1 MIRRIIKIT
10 LITSLIIVLAIFY
23 LSFFGIKT
31 EKFNDQISN
40 SILKIN
46 KKIDLRL
53 SEVNYLLDPYN
64 LTVNVKT
71 KNPQI
76 LLDGRN
82 LRIKDIQTNV
92 SLKSLINNQFL
103 IDDLQITTKEI
114 KLNDMIALIRVFQNS
129 PQLYLLNTIIKEG
142 SLTANI
148 NLNFDDKGK
157 VKENYKIIGSVK
169 KMKFNFLNQFKLQ
182 DLNFNFNIRKN
193 IYSLKQMDT
202 IFNNIEIT
210 SPLIEIEKNK
220 NLFFIK
226 GQVLNDNQKINID
239 ELKKKL

>member
-1 MIRRIIKIT
+1 MIRKVIKI
-10 LITSLIIVLAIFY
+10 LLIIFLILVLAIFY
-23 LSFFGIKT
+23 LSVFGIKT
-31 EKFNDQISN
+31 NKFNNQISN
-40 SILKIN
+40 NISKVN
-46 KKIDLRL
+46 KKINL
-53 SEVNYLLDPYN
+53 SLNDVNYLLNPFN
-64 LTVNVKT
+64 FTINVKT

-202 IFNNIEIT
+202 IFNNI
-210 SPLIEIEKNK
+210 
-220 NLFFIK
+220 
-226 GQVLNDNQKINID
+226 
-239 ELKKKL
+239 